1 MVSMGAG
8 FFAAALLWAH
18 GARAQEECHTDADCG
33 AARRCELPVS
43 IDGCKEPPCDD
54 VEPVTGD
61 VGWCVPAALGKA
73 CKSDADCG
81 DELECQTFGFG
92 SCSSDQP
99 ECTSTSESQCQ
110 YPPPELLLCDSADH
124 CAPPFAC
131 DTEQDE
137 HACYYPD
144 PSCETDADCGDDFEC
159 VDGASLAADDCPDC
173 KPIPNQC
180 SPKLIACDADSD
192 CPSEWLCREIGYGY
206 KASQWSDDVLGTKA
220 CVPSGT
226 VQVSEGNF
234 YLGGGFTTLAGGAG
248 KGLDAQAAASGP
260 AEDARDDSAGGS
272 RDHSADE
279 KPAAD
284 ADGTSSSESSGCS
297 VTAPGADA
305 ASGLVCPILGLVGLV
320 LRRRRK

>member
-8 FFAAALLWAH
+8 FFAAALLLGAH
-18 GARAQEECHTDADCG
+18 AAQAQEECHADSDCG

-43 IDGCKEPPCDD
+43 IGGCKEPPCDD
-54 VEPVTGD
+54 IEPVTGD

-81 DELECQTFGFG
+81 DELECQTFGSG

-99 ECTSTSESQCQ
+99 ECTSTTESQCQ
-110 YPPPELLLCDSADH
+110 YPPPEQLLCDADDH

-131 DTEQDE
+131 DTEQDQ
-137 HACYYPD
+137 HGCYYPD
-144 PSCETDADCGDDFEC
+144 PSCETDADCSDGFEC

-173 KPIPNQC
+173 KDIPNQC

-192 CPSEWLCREIGYGY
+192 CPSEWLCREVSYSY
-206 KASQWSDDVLGTKA
+206 KAWQWSDDALGSKA
-220 CVPSGT
+220 CVPGGT
-226 VQVSEGNF
+226 VQVAEGNF
-234 YLGGGFTTLAGGAG
+234 YLGGGFTTLASGVPADG
-248 KGLDAQAAASGP
+248 QAAATSGE
-260 AEDARDDSAGGS
+260 AKDLRADSAGGS
-272 RDHSADE
+272 DDHSAE

-284 ADGTSSSESSGCS
+284 ADGTSSGESGGCA
-297 VTAPGADA
+297 VMAPGGDA
-305 ASGLVCPILGLVGLV
+305 TCTFAWLALGLVGLV